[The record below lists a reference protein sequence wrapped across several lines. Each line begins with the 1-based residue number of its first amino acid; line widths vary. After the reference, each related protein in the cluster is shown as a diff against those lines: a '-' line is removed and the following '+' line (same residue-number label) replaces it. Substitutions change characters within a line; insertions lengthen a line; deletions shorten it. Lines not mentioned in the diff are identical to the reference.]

1 MLKKRAV
8 DVKQIAEISE
18 TAVQSNS
25 LNTLSSSDDIQ
36 ELPTNKKNKQM
47 EKKKPIKK
55 KEKEVAFEV
64 DGVAYDSEELFGTD
78 EEPVEK
84 SSASSSSSSANI
96 KRKHTAIETVQM

>member
-36 ELPTNKKNKQM
+36 ELPTKKNKQM

-84 SSASSSSSSANI
+84 LSSSSSSSSANI
-96 KRKHTAIETVQM
+96 KRKHTGIETVQI

>member
-1 MLKKRAV
+1 MLKKSAV
-8 DVKQIAEISE
+8 DVEQIAEISY

-36 ELPTNKKNKQM
+36 ELPTKKNKQM

-64 DGVAYDSEELFGTD
+64 DGVAYDNEELFGTD

-84 SSASSSSSSANI
+84 SSSSSSSSSANI